1 MKRFDYS
8 SVVGHELIC
17 AKLKQAVVTQKTVN
31 AYLFSGSEG
40 IGKKTTSLPFA
51 AALLCEHPKD
61 GKPCLSCPSCKLLAA
76 DSHPDFIVLQAS
88 ADKKSIGVEIV
99 REKLIKEAY
108 IRPFSSTKK
117 VFLIENGE
125 LLTTEAQNA
134 LLKVLEEPPEYVV
147 FLILTTEKNQL
158 LETVRSRCFKLQ
170 FLPLCEKLCNAYFQN
185 ISGYDESRKALA
197 ANFAQGMIGQGRK
210 MLLDDSFYELYQN
223 TITNITQLTGPLSA
237 LTVMQ
242 QFLTEN
248 REQIENVID
257 FMLVFLR
264 DALRLSLF
272 KTTKLICTDQQTA
285 IVTFS
290 QKLTLGNLISMMEA
304 VIHYRERLQKNASF
318 ILAGIELLTRMQEE
332 IHD

>member
-8 SVVGHELIC
+8 SVVGHALIC
-17 AKLKQAVVTQKTVN
+17 AKLQQMVVTQKTVN
-31 AYLFSGSEG
+31 AYLFSGSKG
-40 IGKKTTSLPFA
+40 IGKKTTSLPFV
-51 AALLCEHPKD
+51 AALLCEHPKG

-76 DSHPDFIVLQAS
+76 DSHPDLIVLQTS

-147 FLILTTEKNQL
+147 FLILTTEKKQL

-185 ISGYDESRKALA
+185 ITGYDESRKALA
-197 ANFAQGMIGQGRK
+197 AGFSQGIIGQGKK

-223 TITNITQLTGPLSA
+223 TIRNIIQLTGSLSA
-237 LTVMQ
+237 LTAIQ
-242 QFLTEN
+242 QFLTEK
-248 REQIENVID
+248 REQIETVID

-272 KTTKLICTDQQTA
+272 KTTKLICADQQTA

-290 QKLTLGNLISMMEA
+290 QKYAPGNLIAMMEA
-304 VIHYRERLQKNASF
+304 VIHYRERLQKNANF
-318 ILAGIELLTRMQEE
+318 TVAGLELLTRMQEE